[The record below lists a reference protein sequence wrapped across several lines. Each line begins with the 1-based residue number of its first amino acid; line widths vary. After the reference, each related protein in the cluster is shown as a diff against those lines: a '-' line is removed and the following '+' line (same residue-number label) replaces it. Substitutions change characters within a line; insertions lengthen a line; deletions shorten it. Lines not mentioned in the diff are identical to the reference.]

1 MNTHALLEAWD
12 AGQRQGPEQ
21 WALTLLAAADP
32 SQSREEH
39 ARSSIGRRNALL
51 LNLRDAT
58 FGTRLRAGDDCPHCG
73 QAVEIEIDSSRLHCP
88 SAPRTEAPASVDLDG
103 FRISLRLPD
112 TYDLLA
118 IAACTDVEDAAAVLL
133 DRCVKATSA
142 DSFRVVEAADL
153 PADVA
158 HAVSELLADA
168 DPQATPRLSMR
179 CPACR
184 GDWHLAFDVVS
195 YFWQEL
201 DAWVSRL
208 LHEVHDLAVTYG
220 WSESDILAMS
230 STRRRFYLGMQR

>member
-12 AGQRQGPEQ
+12 AGQHQGPEQ

-32 SQSREEH
+32 SQTRDEH
-39 ARSSIGRRNALL
+39 ARSSIGQRNAVL
-51 LNLRDAT
+51 LNLRDAI
-58 FGTRLRAGDDCPHCG
+58 FGTRLSAGDNCPHCG
-73 QAVEIEIDSSRLHCP
+73 QAIEIEIDSSRLHCR
-88 SAPRTEAPASVDLDG
+88 SAPRGAVPASADIEG
-103 FRISLRLPD
+103 FRISYRLPD

-118 IAACTDVEDAAAVLL
+118 IAACADVEDAAALL
-133 DRCVKATSA
+133 MDRCVKAISA
-142 DSFRVVEAADL
+142 ASDRVVEAADL

-168 DPQATPRLSMR
+168 DPQATPQLSVR

-184 GDWHLAFDVVS
+184 DDWHLAFDVVS
-195 YFWQEL
+195 YFWHEL

-208 LHEVHDLAVTYG
+208 LHEVHDLAVIYG

-230 STRRRFYLGMQR
+230 STRRQFYLGMQR